1 VTCDSHDILQVH
13 AMHFHVLGLGPVGC
27 LLAHNLRRILPS
39 AHGISLILK
48 SGFAVPEKCSIKVD
62 NYGGATTFSD
72 GFLSEEFRDAQLQEN
87 QPQNSKQIQS
97 LFVALKAQYTVDALR
112 SLTYRLSANSTIV
125 LMQNGMG
132 LYEELIRDVFRNPSQ
147 RPHFIQASNTNGA
160 FAIQPLH
167 VVHAGIGSIDFGI
180 VPDSRGRNFEA
191 GFNDDSIPH
200 SERRLRLSDITS
212 SSDVD
217 SARYT
222 SLRDTVAAL
231 LLLEPLSTSWKTY
244 SELQLIIR
252 RKLAV
257 NAVINP
263 LTALLGCRNGQL
275 MNLPPRSRIMAL
287 LCWETSLVF
296 AAEMRRESTLWLE
309 DMQSR
314 GVDTKDVTIPSL
326 PKSLSP
332 SSLEEEVTRVAQLTR
347 NNVSS
352 MLQDVRRGRITEI
365 YYINGYLAK
374 LGRELGVRT
383 PYNIALRELVSLR
396 HVIPLDQIL

>member
-1 VTCDSHDILQVH
+1 
-13 AMHFHVLGLGPVGC
+13 MHYHVLGLGPVGC
-27 LLAHNLRRILPS
+27 LLAHNLRRVLPS
-39 AHGISLILK
+39 THGISLIHKTRLNELALLEK
-48 SGFAVPEKCSIKVD
+48 GSIQVDTYGAVTTSG
-62 NYGGATTFSD
+62 
-72 GFLSEEFRDAQLQEN
+72 GFLSETFENTNQSLQQQEGDRAQDL
-87 QPQNSKQIQS
+87 KHIQS
-97 LFVALKAQYTVDALR
+97 LFVALKAQHTVNALK

-132 LYEELIRDVFRNPSQ
+132 LYEQLIRDVFRNPSQ
-147 RPHFIQASNTNGA
+147 RPHFILACNTHGA
-160 FAIQPLH
+160 FTTRPFH

-180 VPDSRGRNFEA
+180 APDSQGRDFEA
-191 GFNDDSIPH
+191 GFYDENIPH
-200 SERRLRLSDITS
+200 SQRRPRLSDITS
-212 SSDVD
+212 PTDVG

-244 SELQLIIR
+244 AELRLIMR

-263 LTALLGCRNGQL
+263 LTALMGCRNGEL
-275 MNLPPRSRIMAL
+275 TRLPFASRTMHMI
-287 LCWETSLVF
+287 CWEASLVY

-314 GVDTKDVTIPSL
+314 GVDSKDVTLPSL
-326 PKSLSP
+326 PKSLTTEC
-332 SSLEEEVTRVAQLTR
+332 LEDEVVRVAQLTK

-352 MLQDVRRGRITEI
+352 MLQDVRRGKITEI
-365 YYINGYLAK
+365 DYINGYLIN

-383 PYNIALRELVSLR
+383 PVNTVLCDLVKMR
-396 HVIPLDQIL
+396 YHIPLDQML